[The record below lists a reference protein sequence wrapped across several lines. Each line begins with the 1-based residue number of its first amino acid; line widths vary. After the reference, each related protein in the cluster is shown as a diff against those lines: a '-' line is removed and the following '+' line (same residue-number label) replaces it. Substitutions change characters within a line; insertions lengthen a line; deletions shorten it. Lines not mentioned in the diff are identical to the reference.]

1 MAKKNGIPEYGN
13 LVPPFGFVDYTMDFK
28 SLYKHYY
35 DQLCYICFRL
45 LIFDGIPE
53 TIDETFLKY
62 CILIMGKSV
71 FFKLDED
78 VLESRQSGITPVKSG
93 DLVALNG
100 NNAQMP
106 TLYYMYQQ
114 VLVTNPVFSKT
125 YQLTPGKDCE
135 IVYCTE
141 PDKYRAFGYG
151 GLYHLIARTATI
163 LADNDLSINIIQKN
177 TRLTNVLGADDEPT
191 KHSAEAAVKA
201 MYNGDPYIVAQKSL
215 VSDLSSF
222 PMTQTTANKD
232 IVQLIEARQY
242 IYSHFYEAL
251 GLQTHDNMKKERL
264 ITEEINDNE
273 ELSALNIDDIIVTV
287 QAGLDR
293 VNAMFNTN
301 ITISLNP
308 IIKKAHETEET
319 DPANDREDQSED
331 AGGTEEPAEDQTED
345 AAEQDEPAEEIQT
358 EEAAE
363 QDEPAEDQT
372 EDAAEQ
378 DEPAEDQTEE
388 EAEQDEPAE
397 DQTEEEAEQ
406 DEPAEEIQTEDEAEQ
421 DEPAE
426 DQTEYAAEQEIK
438 IEVTAEDEA
447 EITINIDQT
456 GGGEDDVRDPDPM
469 A

>member
-13 LVPPFGFVDYTMDFK
+13 LVPPFGFVSYDMNFE
-28 SLYKHYY
+28 SLYRHYY

-45 LIFDGIPE
+45 LIFDGLPA

-62 CILIMGKSV
+62 CIFVMGKAV
-71 FFKLDED
+71 FFELDED
-78 VLESRQSGITPVKSG
+78 ILESRQSGITPVRAG

-100 NNAQMP
+100 NNAEMP
-106 TLYYMYQQ
+106 TIYYMYQK

-151 GLYHLIARTATI
+151 GLYKLIARTATI

-191 KHSAEAAVKA
+191 KISAEAAVNA
-201 MYNGDPYIVAQKSL
+201 MYNGKPYIVAQKSL

-242 IYSHFYEAL
+242 IYSHFYEAI

-293 VNAMFNTN
+293 VNAMFDTN
-301 ITISLNP
+301 ITVSLNP
-308 IIKKAHETEET
+308 IIKKAHENEET
-319 DPANDREDQSED
+319 EPAYDREDQTEDEAGTDEPAEDQSED
-331 AGGTEEPAEDQTED
+331 AAEQDEPAEIQSEDAAEQDEPADDQTEDAAEQNEQAAEDQTED
-345 AAEQDEPAEEIQT
+345 AAEQEVKIEVVAK
-358 EEAAE
+358 
-363 QDEPAEDQT
+363 
-372 EDAAEQ
+372 
-378 DEPAEDQTEE
+378 
-388 EAEQDEPAE
+388 
-397 DQTEEEAEQ
+397 
-406 DEPAEEIQTEDEAEQ
+406 DEAE
-421 DEPAE
+421 
-426 DQTEYAAEQEIK
+426 
-438 IEVTAEDEA
+438 V
-447 EITINIDQT
+447 TINIDQS
-456 GGGEDDVRDPDPM
+456 GGEDDVREPDAM
-469 A
+469 E

>member
-1 MAKKNGIPEYGN
+1 MAKKNGDPEYSN
-13 LVPPFGFVDYTMDFK
+13 LVPFFGTIRFTMDFK
-28 SLYKHYY
+28 SLYRHYY
-35 DQLCYICFRL
+35 DQLTYICFRL
-45 LIFDGIPE
+45 LIFDGLPDTIEE
-53 TIDETFLKY
+53 TYLKY
-62 CILIMGKSV
+62 CILNLGKVV
-71 FFKLDED
+71 FFKLDQD
-78 VLESRQSGITPVKSG
+78 IIDNRQSEITPLKPG
-93 DLVALNG
+93 DLVCQSGSNAEVQTFYYLYRNVIV
-100 NNAQMP
+100 NNP
-106 TLYYMYQQ
+106 SL
-114 VLVTNPVFSKT
+114 SKT
-125 YQLTPGKDCE
+125 YNLLPGKDCE

-141 PDKYRAFGYG
+141 PDKYKAYGSG
-151 GLYHLIARTATI
+151 GLHALIARTATI
-163 LADNDLSINIIQKN
+163 LADNDISINIIQKN

-191 KHSAEAAVKA
+191 KRSAEAAVNA
-201 MYNGDPYIVAQKSL
+201 MYNGEPYIVAQKSL

-242 IYSHFYEAL
+242 IYSHFYEAI

-301 ITISLNP
+301 ITVSLNP
-308 IIKKAHETEET
+308 IIQKAHETEET
-319 DPANDREDQSED
+319 DPADDR
-331 AGGTEEPAEDQTED
+331 EDQTED
-345 AAEQDEPAEEIQT
+345 AAEQDEPAEIQS
-358 EEAAE
+358 EY
-363 QDEPAEDQT
+363 
-372 EDAAEQ
+372 AAEQ

-388 EAEQDEPAE
+388 EAEQDEPAKE
-397 DQTEEEAEQ
+397 IQTEDEAEQ

-421 DEPAE
+421 
-426 DQTEYAAEQEIK
+426 QIK

-447 EITINIDQT
+447 EVTINVDQT

>member
-1 MAKKNGIPEYGN
+1 MAKKNGEPEYSN
-13 LVPPFGFVDYTMDFK
+13 LVPPFGTINFTMDFK

-35 DQLCYICFRL
+35 NQLTYICFRL
-45 LIFDGIPE
+45 LVFNGLPDTIEE
-53 TIDETFLKY
+53 TYLKY
-62 CILIMGKSV
+62 CIFNLGKVV
-71 FFKLDED
+71 FFKLDQEII
-78 VLESRQSGITPVKSG
+78 ENRQSFITPLKPG
-93 DLVALNG
+93 DLVCQSG
-100 NNAQMP
+100 NNAEVQ
-106 TLYYMYQQ
+106 TFYYLYRN
-114 VLVTNPVFSKT
+114 VIVNNSALSKT
-125 YQLTPGKDCE
+125 YDLKPGKNCE

-141 PDKYRAFGYG
+141 PDKYKAFGSG
-151 GLYHLIARTATI
+151 GLHVLIARTATI

-191 KHSAEAAVKA
+191 KRSAEAAVNA
-201 MYNGDPYIVAQKSL
+201 MYNGEPYIVAQKSL

-301 ITISLNP
+301 ITVSLNP
-308 IIKKAHETEET
+308 IIKKAHETDET
-319 DPANDREDQSED
+319 EPANDREDLTED
-331 AGGTEEPAEDQTED
+331 AAGTDEPAEIQSED
-345 AAEQDEPAEEIQT
+345 AAEQDEPAAEDQS
-358 EEAAE
+358 EAEAEQDEPADDQSEDEAE

-378 DEPAEDQTEE
+378 EV
-388 EAEQDEPAE
+388 
-397 DQTEEEAEQ
+397 
-406 DEPAEEIQTEDEAEQ
+406 
-421 DEPAE
+421 
-426 DQTEYAAEQEIK
+426 K
-438 IEVTAEDEA
+438 IEVVAEDEA
-447 EITINIDQT
+447 EVTINIDQS
-456 GGGEDDVRDPDPM
+456 GGEEDV
-469 A
+469 